1 MEIGFVG
8 LGMMG
13 LPMLE
18 NLARSDSDDRILAHD
33 RDPAC
38 LARLHAHPAW
48 GRTRAAGSLDELAG
62 CDIVIT
68 MLPDSAV
75 TNAVIE
81 GAPGRPG

>member
-1 MEIGFVG
+1 MT
-8 LGMMG
+8 
-13 LPMLE
+13 
-18 NLARSDSDDRILAHD
+18 AIL
-33 RDPAC
+33 
-38 LARLHAHPAW
+38 PAW
-48 GRTRAAGSLDELAG
+48 RGCTRIPPGDARCGAGSLDELAG

>member
-18 NLARSDSDDRILAHD
+18 NLARADTDDRILAHD
-33 RDPAC
+33 RDP
-38 LARLHAHPAW
+38 PAW
-48 GRTRAAGSLDELAG
+48 RGCTRIPPGDARCAGRGLDELAG

-68 MLPDSAV
+68 MLP
-75 TNAVIE
+75 T
-81 GAPGRPG
+81 AP